1 MVDDYDRDRER
12 RRGEGSERDRHLARR
27 FERVRRRYDDECRTP
42 RRGASTLGIIA
53 FVGGLLALV
62 VGLIPL
68 LGAVAIFAGGLAL
81 VLAIA
86 SVLIARSSNQ
96 KMGFPVAAT
105 VVSGSAVA
113 LSLMW
118 IAVIRS
124 MMGDGGTAKR
134 PAPPPLPVPPPAQ
147 VRGNANPPPKA
158 PSENKVDE
166 EKFQKQ
172 LLEDL
177 AKDRI
182 KEEIRNGPGT
192 PVSAETL
199 ETDYLT
205 NVVSAE
211 LRYKDKVLA
220 VTGKVV
226 RVIREEGKPYVLEL
240 ETGEPTK
247 TINCEFAEQKKYPLA
262 SVKRGQEVTVRGL
275 CAGRVSDLVTLKDCV
290 LAK

>member
-12 RRGEGSERDRHLARR
+12 RRGEGSDRDRHLARR
-27 FERVRRRYDDECRTP
+27 FERARRRYDDEYRTP

-62 VGLIPL
+62 VGIIPF

-81 VLAIA
+81 VLALA

-118 IAVIRS
+118 IAVIGS
-124 MMGDGGTAKR
+124 MMDNRAAR
-134 PAPPPLPVPPPAQ
+134 RAAPPPLPVPPPAQ

-199 ETDYLT
+199 ETDYLA

-226 RVIREEGKPYVLEL
+226 RVIREEGKSYVLEL

>member
-12 RRGEGSERDRHLARR
+12 RRWEGGDRDRHLARR
-27 FERVRRRYDDECRTP
+27 FERARRRYDDEYRTP

-62 VGLIPL
+62 VSLIPF
-68 LGAVAIFAGGLAL
+68 LGAVAIFAGGLSL
-81 VLAIA
+81 VLALA

-113 LSLMW
+113 CSLIW

-124 MMGDGGTAKR
+124 MMGDAGTAKR

-192 PVSAETL
+192 PVSAGTL
-199 ETDYLT
+199 ETDYLA

-247 TINCEFAEQKKYPLA
+247 TINCEFAEQTKYPLA

-275 CAGRVSDLVTLKDCV
+275 CAGRVSAFVTLKDCV